1 MSIEHRWSFPNDMHQ
16 SYAFLFQTVN
26 TLRVQMSA
34 ELWQLVYNRPAARD
48 RAVAWVRE
56 LVYTRRHMLASERK
70 ARDAYEERMLELREN
85 EIRLDATTLDEAIR
99 RQEKAIRTLD
109 MAIARNRLMSF
120 QPPTK
125 TEDAHSGSVFE
136 VQSDGLYCG
145 IHALNNM
152 ARSLLFAP
160 PDILS
165 AIECT
170 RTLDERCASPE
181 DLQLMALREGI
192 FLLQL
197 KLTDIDDADQLTGGT
212 FFRQLLE
219 RAGALLIYQPS
230 GYGTGH
236 YVPLLRIRD
245 QWLIF
250 STDAVVVRSDSA
262 SDALHTYAA
271 LSSKVDVAVGQ
282 TARAARVAAVE
293 AGGHRPPFIGLLPL
307 DLDCMW
313 DAKPSTALRGI
324 MTRSLLRRALSEW
337 HLSQA
342 TDPAVFFD
350 MWTPTPLSPCAI
362 EELGWVIRYEPP
374 VSTGDG
380 AVATV
385 RCAGT
390 ETVNPASFIGA
401 RHAVYRELNRLA
413 EELIHSIRHKTYSE
427 TIALLRQLRSYLRA
441 APALD
446 CLFGTTDNAMAA
458 ATDDCDVPGVEVRGD
473 YAYALMSNRRWLR
486 LVALAI
492 ATTAVLTQVD
502 SQDSGQLTS
511 ETFKIA
517 MLICLLCYTNMRGYG
532 VPSSPDLSAAW
543 ECMTN
548 DMHWSA
554 LLPCDS
560 MPASIR
566 AAHFGRP
573 GGVAE
578 MCLQV
583 LYDGTIWL
591 LQSVAHLRSFPLQP
605 ALLAALRGPDGAPLD
620 DNRALTDRKFALV
633 AALRSTLFAL
643 PLLGADSDVVAGAL
657 REQWCFES
665 AELAHHNRDAIAAF
679 TAECKRIAGRAN
691 GAAIAAN
698 AIDVLAFDSAYIAD
712 SSHELPSGE
721 DEVRPRFL
729 ERAARAGFVHIHRCS
744 FGRIDSYFDVRDRPP
759 ATQNPDR
766 VELPESAGAW
776 YSARVR
782 SEAPRLAVAP
792 LWQLASHFVLSE

>member
-1 MSIEHRWSFPNDMHQ
+1 MSIEHRWSFPNDMHR
-16 SYAFLFQTVN
+16 SYAFLFQTVE

-34 ELWQLVYNRPAARD
+34 ELWQLVYDRPAARD
-48 RAVAWVRE
+48 RSVAWVRE

-70 ARDAYEERMLELREN
+70 ARGAYDERMLELREN
-85 EIRLDATTLDEAIR
+85 EIRLDATTLGEAIR

-120 QPPTK
+120 APPTK
-125 TEDAHSGSVFE
+125 TEDPHSGSVFE

-145 IHALNNM
+145 VHALNNM

-160 PDILS
+160 PDVLS

-170 RTLDERCASPE
+170 RTLDECCASPE
-181 DLQLMALREGI
+181 DLMLMSLREGI

-212 FFRQLLE
+212 FFPQLLE

-250 STDAVVVRSDSA
+250 STDAVVVRSASA

-271 LSSKVDVAVGQ
+271 LSSRVEIAAGQ
-282 TARAARVAAVE
+282 TARAARIAAVE

-313 DAKPSTALRGI
+313 DAKPSNALRGI
-324 MTRSLLRRALSEW
+324 MTRSLLRRALSDW
-337 HLSQA
+337 HLVRA
-342 TDPAVFFD
+342 TDPAVYFD
-350 MWTPTPLSPCAI
+350 MSTPTPLSPCAI

-374 VSTGDG
+374 DG
-380 AVATV
+380 AGAAIV

-401 RHAVYRELNRLA
+401 RHAMYRELNRLA
-413 EELIHSIRHKTYSE
+413 EELVHSIRHTLYSE
-427 TIALLRQLRSYLRA
+427 TISLLRQLRSYLRA
-441 APALD
+441 TPALD
-446 CLFGTTDNAMAA
+446 CLFCTSDNEVASEV
-458 ATDDCDVPGVEVRGD
+458 DGCDVDGIEARGD

-486 LVALAI
+486 LVALVI
-492 ATTAVLTQVD
+492 ASTTVLTQISGED
-502 SQDSGQLTS
+502 NGQLTN

-517 MLICLLCYTNMRGYG
+517 MLICVLCYTNMRGYG
-532 VPSSPDLSAAW
+532 VPTSPNLSAAW

-548 DMHWSA
+548 DTHWSA

-578 MCLQV
+578 MCAQV

-657 REQWCFES
+657 HEQWCFES
-665 AELAHHNRDAIAAF
+665 AELAQHNRDAIAAF

-691 GAAIAAN
+691 GAAVAAN
-698 AIDVLAFDSAYIAD
+698 AIDVLAFDSTYITD
-712 SSHELPSGE
+712 TSRELPSGE

-729 ERAARAGFVHIHRCS
+729 ERAARAGFVHMHRSS
-744 FGRIDSYFDVRDRPP
+744 FGRIDSNFDVRERQP

-766 VELPESAGAW
+766 VELPDVAGSW
-776 YSARVR
+776 YTARVR
-782 SEAPRLAVAP
+782 STAPRLAVAP
-792 LWQLASHFVLSE
+792 LSQLASHFAL